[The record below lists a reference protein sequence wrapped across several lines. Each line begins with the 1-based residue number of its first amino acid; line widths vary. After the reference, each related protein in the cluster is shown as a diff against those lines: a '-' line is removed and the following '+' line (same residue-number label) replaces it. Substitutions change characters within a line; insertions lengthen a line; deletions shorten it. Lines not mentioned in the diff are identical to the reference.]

1 VGGWVRDALL
11 GVLRWGERGVTL
23 GNNEF
28 MGIGGDRKE
37 RERERERERD
47 RDEKKLDEVIIRLES
62 DASYTICELEIRL
75 TTH

>member
-1 VGGWVRDALL
+1 
-11 GVLRWGERGVTL
+11 VTL

-37 RERERERERD
+37 RERERER
-47 RDEKKLDEVIIRLES
+47 DEKKLDEVIIRLES
-62 DASYTICELEIRL
+62 DVSYTICELEIRL